1 MEPASVPSTDPTTRG
16 AASVH
21 DVQRPPIRPGRY
33 LAPST
38 LDEALAVVAEHRG
51 RARVV
56 AGGTDLMVELDRRV
70 GGDVAVL
77 VDLTRIAGADAIA
90 LEGDHLVLGPLVTHN
105 QCATDPRVVAGAL
118 ALAQASAEVG
128 SPALRNR
135 ATIVGN
141 VVTASPANDT
151 ISALVALGAELTL
164 ASVDGTRTV
173 ATAAFHTGVRATV
186 LEADELVTEV
196 RIPIVAGRRSLFVKS
211 GLRRAQAISVVH
223 VAMAVTEVD
232 GAVTDCRIAL
242 GSVAPTIVRVADAEA
257 AVVAGGLTPDV
268 IGAAADLAATAVS
281 PIDDLRAD
289 AAYRSDQVEVMVR
302 RGLSALAEGVEAD
315 AWPAD
320 PPCLGGPSVP
330 GDGSSVALG
339 PGDTIAATVNGIDVR
354 APWTATT
361 LLDWLRDEAELT
373 GTKEGCAEGECGA
386 CTVHLDGVAT
396 LSCLVPAGRAHGAR
410 VRTIEGLADATL
422 HPLQQAFV
430 DCAAAQCGYCIPGF
444 LMAGAA
450 LADERPD
457 PTETDVRIG
466 LSGNICRCTGYAAIE
481 AAFVPADRR
490 EPRSVTADDGSAR

>member
-1 MEPASVPSTDPTTRG
+1 VAPA
-16 AASVH
+16 
-21 DVQRPPIRPGRY
+21 
-33 LAPST
+33 T
-38 LDEALAVVAEHRG
+38 LDEALTIVAEHG
-51 RARVV
+51 ERARVV

-70 GGDVAVL
+70 GGEVDVL
-77 VDLTRIAGADAIA
+77 VDLTRIAGAGTIA
-90 LEGDHLVLGPLVTHN
+90 VEGDRLVLGPLVTHN
-105 QCATDPRVVAGAL
+105 QCATDPRVVADAL

-141 VVTASPANDT
+141 IVTASPANDT
-151 ISALVALGAELTL
+151 ISALVALGAEITL
-164 ASVDGTRTV
+164 ASTDGTRTV
-173 ATAAFHTGVRATV
+173 AAGAFHTGVRASV
-186 LEADELVTEV
+186 LEAHELVTEI

-223 VAMAVTEVD
+223 LALAVTEVD
-232 GAVTDCRIAL
+232 GAVSECRIAL
-242 GSVAPTIVRVADAEA
+242 GSVAPTIVRAGDAEA
-257 AVVAGGLTPDV
+257 AIVADGLTAEA
-268 IGAAADLAATAVS
+268 IGAAAVLAAAAVS

-302 RGLSALAEGVEAD
+302 RGLAALADGVEAA
-315 AWPAD
+315 AWPTD

-330 GDGSSVALG
+330 GDGSSVTLG
-339 PGDTIAATVNGIDVR
+339 PGDTITATVNGAEVS

-361 LLDWLRDEAELT
+361 LLDWLRDDAELT

-396 LSCLVPAGRAHGAR
+396 LSCLIPAGRAHGAR
-410 VRTIEGLADATL
+410 LGTIEGLADTSL
-422 HPLQQAFV
+422 HPLQRAFV

-450 LADERPD
+450 LIDERPE

-481 AAFVPADRR
+481 AAFVPAERR
-490 EPRSVTADDGSAR
+490 EPRSVTVTEESVR

>member
-1 MEPASVPSTDPTTRG
+1 MPSTDPIDSG

-33 LAPST
+33 VAAAS
-38 LDEALAVVAEHRG
+38 LDEALAIVAEHRE
-51 RARVV
+51 RARIL
-56 AGGTDLMVELDRRV
+56 AGGTDLLVELDRRV
-70 GGDVAVL
+70 GGEVDVL
-77 VDLTRIAGADAIA
+77 VDLTRIRGLDTIA
-90 LEGDHLVLGPLVTHN
+90 VDGDRLVLGPLVTHN
-105 QCATDPRVVAGAL
+105 QCATDARVAAEAL

-173 ATAAFHTGVRATV
+173 AAAAFHTGVRASV
-186 LEADELVTEV
+186 LEPHELVTEV
-196 RIPIVAGRRSLFVKS
+196 RIPIVTGRRSLFVKS

-223 VAMAVTEVD
+223 LALAFTETD

-242 GSVAPTIVRVADAEA
+242 GSVAPTIVRADDAEA
-257 AVVAGGLTPDV
+257 VIVTGGLTTEAID
-268 IGAAADLAATAVS
+268 AAAALAAAAVS

-302 RGLSALAEGVEAD
+302 RGLAALADHAESGS
-315 AWPAD
+315 WPAD

-330 GDGSSVALG
+330 GDGSSVTLG
-339 PGDTIAATVNGIDVR
+339 PGDVITASVNGVEVS

-361 LLDWLRDEAELT
+361 LLDWLRDDAELT

-396 LSCLVPAGRAHGAR
+396 LSCLIPAGRAHGAR
-410 VRTIEGLADATL
+410 LGTIEGLADESL

-444 LMAGAA
+444 LVAGAA
-450 LADERPD
+450 LVDERPE

-481 AAFVPADRR
+481 AAFVPAERR
-490 EPRSVTADDGSAR
+490 EPRSMTAPEGGAR